1 MFVLDRGLMAT
12 TDTPEHP
19 HWTIKGAANRNHVHP
34 LTIRRAIRAG
44 KIQVLRFS
52 SQCVRIPH
60 AELMRYEQEAR
71 A

>member
-1 MFVLDRGLMAT
+1 MSTAHLPKTQFT
-12 TDTPEHP
+12 IQEHP
-19 HWTIKGAANRNHVHP
+19 HWTIKDAAKRANVHP
-34 LTIRRAIRAG
+34 LTIRRAIRAE
-44 KIQVLRFS
+44 KIKVLRFS

>member
-1 MFVLDRGLMAT
+1 MRVNVGLMAT
-12 TDTPEHP
+12 NDTQGHP
-19 HWTIKGAANRNHVHP
+19 HWTIKAAAERAHVHP

-44 KIQVLRFS
+44 KIKVLRFS
-52 SQCVRIPH
+52 RQCVRIPH